1 MRGDC
6 ASHWAKGGA
15 IASLQALTHTYP
27 CTGQPFVLERV
38 RSLVICGNQPY
49 EWPDSP
55 LARLV
60 TDALAAAGRRGH
72 HAALG
77 ARM

>member
-1 MRGDC
+1 
-6 ASHWAKGGA
+6 
-15 IASLQALTHTYP
+15 
-27 CTGQPFVLERV
+27 
-38 RSLVICGNQPY
+38 VICGNQPY

-72 HAALG
+72 HAARG